1 MLKNRRLLTAF
12 VLFWSFIVSFNLH
25 AAPAFNGKKVLY
37 IDSYHAEMVWIEG
50 ITGGIQSVFND
61 TGVELKVIHMDTK
74 RHGEEAEIQQAAL
87 AAKAEIEQFKPDV
100 VIVSDDNAVKYLL
113 MPYYKDADLPFVFC
127 GVNAELSTYEMPYK
141 NTTGMLEVSLAKSI
155 VNLMQS
161 YAKGKVLG
169 SLAIDRFSQKETIR
183 YHEETLGLKYDPSQ
197 IYYVNTFDEWKQQ
210 YLKLQDSADMVF
222 IQSSGGIENWDD
234 AAAIEFVKNNT
245 KIPSGTERRSM
256 KDFSM
261 LAIAIVPEEHGRWAA
276 EAALKILQGTSPAD
290 IPVAEN
296 KEGQL
301 IINLPVAMN
310 AGVMFDPALLETAE
324 IVH

>member
-1 MLKNRRLLTAF
+1 MLKVCRLITTF
-12 VLFWSFIVSFNLH
+12 VLFCTLTASFKLY
-25 AAPAFNGKKVLY
+25 AAAEYSGKKVLY

-50 ITGGIQSVFND
+50 ITRGIQSVFDN
-61 TGVELKVIHMDTK
+61 TGIELKIIHMDSK
-74 RHGEEAEIQQAAL
+74 RLGEEAEIQQAAL

-113 MPYYKDADLPFVFC
+113 MPYYKNADLPFVFC
-127 GVNAELSTYEMPYK
+127 GVNAELSAYDMPYQ
-141 NTTGMLEVSLAKSI
+141 NSTGMLEVSLAKSI

-169 SLAIDRFSQKETIR
+169 SLAVDRFSQKEIIR
-183 YHEETLGLKYDPSQ
+183 YHEDVLGLKYDHEQ
-197 IYYVNTFDEWKQQ
+197 IYYVNNFDEWKQQ
-210 YLKLQDSADMVF
+210 YLKLQDTADMII
-222 IQSSGGIENWDD
+222 IQTSGGIENWND
-234 AAAIEFVKNNT
+234 AEASEFVKHNT

-290 IPVAEN
+290 IPVVEN

-301 IINLPVAMN
+301 IINLPVASN
-310 AGVMFDPALLETAE
+310 AGVMLDPALLETAE